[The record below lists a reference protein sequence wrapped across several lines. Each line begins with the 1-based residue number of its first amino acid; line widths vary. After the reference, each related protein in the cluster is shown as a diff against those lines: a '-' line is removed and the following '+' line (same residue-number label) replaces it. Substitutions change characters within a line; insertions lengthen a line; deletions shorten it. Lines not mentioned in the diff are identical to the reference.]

1 MKISRVTSVVVA
13 LGLGASLLSGCSATV
28 NLDAAPDANNPTCAE
43 QSVRL
48 PDEIEGLMR
57 RTTNAQATGAWG
69 SPTAVIFRCGVAPV
83 EVSKLPCVTTS
94 DIDWLVDDSNAPS
107 YRFITFARTP
117 ATEVIVDSQV
127 TSGAAV
133 LDALAGAV
141 ARAKVSK
148 RCSG

>member
-1 MKISRVTSVVVA
+1 MVL
-13 LGLGASLLSGCSATV
+13 LGLGASIFSGCSATV

-43 QSVRL
+43 QAVRL
-48 PDEIEGLMR
+48 PDEIEGLVR

-69 SPTAVIFRCGVAPV
+69 TPTAAIFRCGITPV
-83 EVSKLPCVTTS
+83 EVSELPCVTTS

-117 ATEVIVDSQV
+117 ATEVIVDSKV

-133 LDALAGAV
+133 LDALAAAV
-141 ARAKVSK
+141 ARSEVSK